1 MLIRTHIAAAAVA
14 SALCVAAPASAGL
27 IPPPGTAPSPAATAN
42 PIAGTTTAIN
52 GTNGGVGVRWHIG
65 FGKRYRTAVTQTS
78 GRTSVLRGVLTN
90 DFNDNPVAGAALTV
104 ITQPAGSNDWAPAAA
119 TVTSRTG
126 RFRAVL
132 PPGGHR
138 RVAVTYWPTNAST
151 FPIVSRRVLVRV
163 RSRVWLGQPRRSG
176 RATRFRGMVSG
187 APIPPGGVL
196 VALQVHN
203 NQGDWLTIRL
213 TKTLPSGRFVIR
225 YRMPRGAFKVRV
237 MVPAQPLFGLY
248 AGRSQTWEV

>member
-1 MLIRTHIAAAAVA
+1 MPIRTHITAVTFAVA
-14 SALCVAAPASAGL
+14 LSVAAPASAGL
-27 IPPPGTAPSPAATAN
+27 IPPPGAPPAPATTAN
-42 PIAGTTTAIN
+42 PIAGTATAIN

-65 FGKRYRTAVTQTS
+65 FGKRYRTTVTQTS
-78 GRTSVLRGVLTN
+78 GRTSVLRGTLTN

-104 ITQPAGSNDWAPAAA
+104 ITQAAGSNDWAPVAAI
-119 TVTSRTG
+119 TTSRTG
-126 RFRAVL
+126 RFRVSL
-132 PPGGHR
+132 PSAGHR
-138 RVAVTYWPTNAST
+138 RVAVTYWPTSAST

-163 RSRVWLGQPRRSG
+163 RSRVWLGQPHRSG

-213 TKTLPSGRFVIR
+213 TKTLVTGRFVIR